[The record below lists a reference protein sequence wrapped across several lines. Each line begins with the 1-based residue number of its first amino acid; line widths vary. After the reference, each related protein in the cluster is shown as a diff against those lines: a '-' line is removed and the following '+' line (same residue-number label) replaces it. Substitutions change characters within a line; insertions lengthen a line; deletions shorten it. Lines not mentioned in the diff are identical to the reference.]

1 MNTDRK
7 TISISTKLFDVIT
20 TRIKNPVN
28 GFSSVDE
35 YVDYV
40 LEEILFEKDNNEI
53 NEEERK
59 KIQDEL
65 KKLGYI

>member
-1 MNTDRK
+1 MTTDRK
-7 TISISTKLFDVIT
+7 TITISAKLFDVIS
-20 TRIKNPVN
+20 TRIQNPVS

-40 LEEILFEKDNNEI
+40 LEEILFEKKDDEI
-53 NEEERK
+53 DEEERK
-59 KIQDEL
+59 RIQDEL

>member
-1 MNTDRK
+1 MDADRK
-7 TISISTKLFDVIT
+7 TITISTKLFDVVSK
-20 TRIKNPVN
+20 RIKNPVN

-40 LEEILFEKDNNEI
+40 LEEILFEKNDDEI
-53 NEEERK
+53 DEGERK
-59 KIQDEL
+59 RIQDEL